1 MAKRYQLQGPGC
13 QAGAPDCFIPH
24 PGIRAGL
31 DGKALSKRSKRH
43 DWSEQ
48 EEKPEPP
55 PEREKD
61 WAREFNPPMGPYLGD
76 WRIDGKLHNP
86 PTGVCAWIAGSE
98 APFVF
103 AGEEEKRKRGPVQT

>member
-1 MAKRYQLQGPGC
+1 
-13 QAGAPDCFIPH
+13 
-24 PGIRAGL
+24 
-31 DGKALSKRSKRH
+31 
-43 DWSEQ
+43 
-48 EEKPEPP
+48 
-55 PEREKD
+55 
-61 WAREFNPPMGPYLGD
+61 MGPYLGD